1 MKRIGIWI
9 IVLAI
14 GSAVLPLFDLQ
25 FILLQWVDHW
35 GPALGWVIRGALVA
49 LGALLIVV
57 GSRKAAAAAATEAQP
72 AK

>member
-49 LGALLIVV
+49 LALVGALLLRQTGHESFIYF
-57 GSRKAAAAAATEAQP
+57 QF
-72 AK
+72 